1 VIAICTLAQPV
12 DGAARSLVVLGLGGL
27 LSTPSGPGSAA
38 DAALQGS
45 RANVYTR
52 ARRPVRLWWISTV
65 NGSQRRFTPAYDKVP
80 SRRDPARNRT
90 HHPICDHDPE
100 GARDT
105 AARDDIDLGSEMFK
119 GEHRAKLNSAE
130 SRFRKGECRNMA
142 NIDRWFLRIAVI
154 YALVAMFL
162 GITMGIR
169 EDFTQASTH
178 AHLNLVG
185 WVSMAL
191 YALVYR
197 QYPTAAQSRF
207 AMLHFWI
214 ANVGTVLLTVGIYT
228 QMADM
233 PSLAFIVIS
242 GSFITILG
250 MLIFTVIVYSKV

>member
-1 VIAICTLAQPV
+1 
-12 DGAARSLVVLGLGGL
+12 
-27 LSTPSGPGSAA
+27 
-38 DAALQGS
+38 
-45 RANVYTR
+45 
-52 ARRPVRLWWISTV
+52 
-65 NGSQRRFTPAYDKVP
+65 
-80 SRRDPARNRT
+80 
-90 HHPICDHDPE
+90 
-100 GARDT
+100 
-105 AARDDIDLGSEMFK
+105 
-119 GEHRAKLNSAE
+119 
-130 SRFRKGECRNMA
+130 MA

-197 QYPTAAQSRF
+197 QYPAAAQSRF

-233 PSLAFIVIS
+233 PSLALIVIS

>member
-1 VIAICTLAQPV
+1 
-12 DGAARSLVVLGLGGL
+12 
-27 LSTPSGPGSAA
+27 
-38 DAALQGS
+38 
-45 RANVYTR
+45 
-52 ARRPVRLWWISTV
+52 
-65 NGSQRRFTPAYDKVP
+65 
-80 SRRDPARNRT
+80 
-90 HHPICDHDPE
+90 
-100 GARDT
+100 
-105 AARDDIDLGSEMFK
+105 
-119 GEHRAKLNSAE
+119 
-130 SRFRKGECRNMA
+130 MA

-162 GITMGIR
+162 GITMGLR

-178 AHLNLVG
+178 AHLYLVG

-197 QYPTAAQSRF
+197 QYPAAAQSRF

-214 ANVGTVLLTVGIYT
+214 ANVGAVLLTVGIYT

>member
-1 VIAICTLAQPV
+1 MAATGTAGTSPS
-12 DGAARSLVVLGLGGL
+12 GALGMM
-27 LSTPSGPGSAA
+27 STPPPRDHRLYARGNALSEAAGPAVDQYRQWFA
-38 DAALQGS
+38 TT
-45 RANVYTR
+45 VYPT
-52 ARRPVRLWWISTV
+52 
-65 NGSQRRFTPAYDKVP
+65 YDKVP

-90 HHPICDHDPE
+90 LHPICDHDPE

-105 AARDDIDLGSEMFK
+105 AARDDIDLGSETFK
-119 GEHRAKLNSAE
+119 GEHRAKLNSIKFGRI
-130 SRFRKGECRNMA
+130 SIRRGECRNMA

-197 QYPTAAQSRF
+197 QYPAAAQSRF

-214 ANVGTVLLTVGIYT
+214 ANVGAVLLTVGIYT